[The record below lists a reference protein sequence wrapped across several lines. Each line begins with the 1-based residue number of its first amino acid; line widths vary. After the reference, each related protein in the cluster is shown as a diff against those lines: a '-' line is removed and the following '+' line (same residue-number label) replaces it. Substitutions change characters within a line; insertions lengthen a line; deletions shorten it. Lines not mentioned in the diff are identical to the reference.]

1 MNLENTRLASNLT
14 TSLNRPRNIYT
25 VNDHATSSSASV
37 GVGEGCQN
45 EKRQPQRFL
54 GRRRRFQ
61 KRRQRSSFGST
72 ASSSSSISKSTI
84 TESEPGLFLYEIT
97 SQNCPCEHHRSARL
111 RESRSQSK
119 LISDDN
125 EDFIDSFIVNNF
137 EASVAP
143 MRGFLTSTSSNGDSG
158 INTNSNGR
166 YVSFWPRVNRAG
178 PKCYYV
184 VGGKEGELV
193 DLPFSF
199 SFVWFC
205 YVL

>member
-25 VNDHATSSSASV
+25 VNDHATSSSASVGGV

-166 YVSFWPRVNRAG
+166 
-178 PKCYYV
+178 
-184 VGGKEGELV
+184 
-193 DLPFSF
+193 
-199 SFVWFC
+199 
-205 YVL
+205 